1 MSGEGFCLSK
11 LRKLEDWF
19 KQFGKA
25 LTMLSGGV
33 DSTTLLAIAVR
44 ALGPEGVVAVTINS
58 PLVPP
63 WDFSDAIRFAKELGV
78 RHLVVDCSDVLGS
91 EEFVA
96 NDMLRC
102 YYCKKSIL
110 SKVVELASEL
120 GVDVVVEGSNYDDL
134 TDYRPGLN
142 AVREFAPIV
151 RSPYIE
157 LGIGKEAIRAIAKF
171 LGISIY
177 DKPSS
182 ACLATRI
189 PHGTRITLERLE
201 RVRDGE
207 LFLRGLG
214 FRVIRVRDHG
224 DIARIEAGVSEL
236 SKLLEPGVRSSIV
249 GKLKSLGFKYVTIDL
264 EGYRGAT
271 RVAST

>member
-1 MSGEGFCLSK
+1 LSGEGFCLSK